1 MSDDERGGECVLE
14 REDVWMCDLED
25 DDGWG

>member
-1 MSDDERGGECVLE
+1 MMKGGRVCVLE
-14 REDVWMCDLED
+14 REGVCVDVCDLED